1 MAHPTR
7 RSIAVI
13 ATSIR
18 VPAGQFIADSWRQR
32 CERRTSS
39 LLIQFHER
47 LGIQMRL
54 AILVVSRT
62 ASLLN
67 TILASLNQACSL
79 NPLDVEILCS
89 WNGSSEE
96 ERKISNTSRYDF
108 HIAQRTPYHFASNVN
123 SLVRLSN
130 SHLVMVANDDLILDP
145 GCVDAGIRTLESR
158 SEIGLVGAVLR
169 NKAGEIG
176 HVGINFD
183 LRGSAYHILDQ
194 LVPASNPELKTTGPV
209 VAVTG
214 ALQWIR
220 RSDALA
226 TPLNESYRVCGED
239 VELCLDLQQQL
250 GKQVWLCGEAEAIHE
265 AESSRAHQPD
275 QAANSEDL
283 LRLRS
288 RYHDFVLQ
296 ASPAQLQL
304 LLEKQQWE
312 SMWLRDL
319 IQQRNMLFDERVM
332 TIEERHA
339 QLDLKKEI
347 ELQGLRHDARALED
361 LNEERL
367 RLKALLERRPT
378 VLGRQ
383 GE

>member
-1 MAHPTR
+1 
-7 RSIAVI
+7 
-13 ATSIR
+13 
-18 VPAGQFIADSWRQR
+18 
-32 CERRTSS
+32 
-39 LLIQFHER
+39 
-47 LGIQMRL
+47 MRL

-79 NPLDVEILCS
+79 NALDVEILCS

-108 HIAQRTPYHFASNVN
+108 NIAQRTPYHFASNIN

-130 SHLVMVANDDLILDP
+130 AHLVMVANDDLILDP

-194 LVPASNPELKTTGPV
+194 LVPANNPQLKTTGPV

-239 VELCLDLQQQL
+239 VELCLDLQQHVC
-250 GKQVWLCGEAEAIHE
+250 KQVWLCGEAEAIHE
-265 AESSRAHQPD
+265 AESSRSHQPD
-275 QAANSEDL
+275 QAASSEDL

-319 IQQRNMLFDERVM
+319 IQQRNVLFEERIIPIKEHISTIEERIM

-339 QLDLKKEI
+339 ELDLKREI
-347 ELQGLRHDARALED
+347 ELQGLRQDARALKD

-378 VLGRQ
+378 VFGRQ
-383 GE
+383 GEWE

>member
-7 RSIAVI
+7 RSSAVI

-18 VPAGQFIADSWRQR
+18 VPAGQFIADSWCQR

-39 LLIQFHER
+39 LLIQFHEL
-47 LGIQMRL
+47 LGILMRL

-67 TILASLNQACSL
+67 AILASLNQACSL

-169 NKAGEIG
+169 NKAGEIV

-183 LRGSAYHILDQ
+183 LRGSAYHILDK
-194 LVPASNPELKTTGPV
+194 LVPADNLELKATGPV

-250 GKQVWLCGEAEAIHE
+250 GKQVWLCGEAGAIHE

-288 RYHDFVLQ
+288 RYHDFVLH

-312 SMWLRDL
+312 SMWLRNL
-319 IQQRNMLFDERVM
+319 IQQ
-332 TIEERHA
+332 RHA
-339 QLDLKKEI
+339 QLDLKREI

-378 VLGRQ
+378 VFGRQ